1 MLHGRRFEALT
12 AILDTAASPEK
23 MTVALET
30 IIMASYITLANFTEQ
45 GARAIKN
52 SPERF
57 EAFKSLAESAGV
69 SVKSVHW
76 TLGAYDLV
84 LVVEGNE
91 EAVAT
96 LNMKIA
102 ALGNVRTQTLR
113 GFTATEMRKLV
124 SGLS

>member
-1 MLHGRRFEALT
+1 
-12 AILDTAASPEK
+12 
-23 MTVALET
+23 
-30 IIMASYITLANFTEQ
+30 MASYITLANFTDQ

-57 EAFKSLAESAGV
+57 EAFKALAEGAGIA
-69 SVKSVHW
+69 VKSAHW

-84 LVVEGNE
+84 LVLEGNE
-91 EAVAT
+91 EAVAA
-96 LNMKIA
+96 LNMKMA

-113 GFTATEMRKLV
+113 GFTSTEMRKLV